1 MIPAVRTALSLRFP
15 VTRTLWRDPLFWL
28 AIMAGPLCWLLL
40 YLLLRPAS
48 PQWSWP
54 LAAPAEYLLP
64 VLLYPVLEEIVF
76 RGLLQELAQ
85 EFISR
90 RAIGPLS
97 LANLLTSLVFTGF
110 HFLNHT
116 PLWAALVFFPSLV
129 FGFFKD
135 RHQTLTAPIL
145 LHVFYNAGFLLL
157 FTTPV

>member
-1 MIPAVRTALSLRFP
+1 LSARLP

-28 AIMAGPLCWLLL
+28 AVMAGPLCWLV
-40 YLLLRPAS
+40 LLLLLKPA
-48 PQWSWP
+48 PHWAWP

-64 VLLYPVLEEIVF
+64 VLIYPVLEEIVF

-90 RAIGPLS
+90 RAFGPLS

-110 HFLNHT
+110 HFLNHA

-135 RHQTLTAPIL
+135 RYRTLTAPIL

-157 FTTPV
+157 FTAPA

>member
-1 MIPAVRTALSLRFP
+1 LIPAVQATVSSGLP
-15 VTRTLWRDPLFWL
+15 VTRTLWRDRLFWL
-28 AIMAGPLCWLLL
+28 AVMAGPLCWLLL
-40 YLLLRPAS
+40 SLLLRQT
-48 PQWSWP
+48 PQWTWP
-54 LAAPAEYLLP
+54 LAAPADYLLP

-90 RAIGPLS
+90 RTLGPVS

-110 HFLNHT
+110 HFLNHA

-145 LHVFYNAGFLLL
+145 LHGFYNAGFLLL
-157 FTTPV
+157 FTAPA

>member
-1 MIPAVRTALSLRFP
+1 LIPDIRTSLSLRFP

-28 AIMAGPLCWLLL
+28 AVMAGPLCWLAI
-40 YLLLRPAS
+40 YLVLRPS
-48 PQWSWP
+48 PPQWAWP

-76 RGLLQELAQ
+76 RGLLQELARD
-85 EFISR
+85 FISR
-90 RAIGPLS
+90 GEYGPIS
-97 LANLLTSLVFTGF
+97 HANLLTSLVFTGF

-135 RHQTLTAPIL
+135 RHRTLTAPIL
-145 LHVFYNAGFLLL
+145 LHGFYNAGFLLL
-157 FTTPV
+157 FTTP